1 MAQAHALFFETLTTG
16 EVCYLMERFIPLLT
30 ISFLSTSLMMMA
42 LWLYAKKIDNFS
54 LVDAAWSFGFT
65 VHALIFAVFSAGYGP
80 RRLLVFVMLT
90 AWSLRL
96 FNFLARRIARHHPQ
110 EDARY
115 LELRNKYEPNVH
127 RGFFWFYQYQ
137 AWSISLLTFPTL
149 FVCMNTN
156 PELKGLEIAGFI
168 LWLVALAGESLADK
182 QKADFYRDPARR
194 RSVCKTGL
202 WRYSRHPN
210 YFFESLIWW
219 GHFVFALGTP
229 NMFMAI
235 YAPLVMLFLLLR
247 VTGIPISERAQ
258 LSRYGAEFK
267 EYQRTTSSFI
277 PRLPKS

>member
-1 MAQAHALFFETLTTG
+1 MQTFLPIFAA
-16 EVCYLMERFIPLLT
+16 
-30 ISFLSTSLMMMA
+30 SFLSTALMMIG
-42 LWLYAKKIDNFS
+42 LWFYAKKIDNFS

-65 VHALIFAVFSAGYGP
+65 VHAVIFAGFGTGYGL

-90 AWSLRL
+90 AWGLRL
-96 FNFLARRIARHHPQ
+96 FNFLVRRIIRHHPA

-115 LELRNKYEPNVH
+115 LELRGKYRPHVH

-137 AWSISLLTFPTL
+137 AWSISLLTFPLL
-149 FVCMNTN
+149 FVCLNSSA
-156 PELKGLEIAGFI
+156 EIKGIEIAGFV
-168 LWLVALAGESLADK
+168 LWLIALIGEALADK
-182 QKADFYRDPARR
+182 QKADYYKIPGNRQ
-194 RSVCKTGL
+194 SVCNVGL

-219 GHFVFALGTP
+219 GLFLFTLGTP
-229 NMFMAI
+229 NMFLAI

-258 LSRYGAEFK
+258 LKRYGAEFEK
-267 EYQRTTSSFI
+267 YQRTTSAFI